1 MVIDIFEVNWC
12 GTKSSDLV
20 YCVNSCVVAVILVSK
35 VDLFFD
41 EWGVR
46 YAVH

>member
-20 YCVNSCVVAVILVSK
+20 YRVNSCVVAVILVSK